1 MGYAGRQSW
10 AHLFLPMDYFG
21 TGYAGRQSWARFIS
35 GFILAWV
42 TQVDSPGPDLFLDLF
57 WIYFGTGYAGRQS
70 WARFISE
77 FILDLF
83 WHGLRR

>member
-1 MGYAGRQSW
+1 VALAWVTQVDSPG
-10 AHLFLPMDYFG
+10 PIYFCL
-21 TGYAGRQSWARFIS
+21 WI
-35 GFILAWV
+35 ILARV